1 MSFHINNSNDIICD
15 ALYVVDSNKTLQN
28 ILNLIA
34 NGSGGGTSGITTLTG
49 TGSALVTG
57 TGSSRNIQVDLA
69 GYLTTTLFDTL
80 LDAKIYDEL
89 KLKDSNNVDRTLIP
103 SITGSLTYNG
113 SALVDLNYLTS
124 QLSAKQDTLI
134 AGNNITILNN
144 TISSSGSGS
153 GLVLQVDGVNQTA
166 TTLNFIQNNALLS
179 GGVLNVSRLTHYDKI
194 PLIYST
200 QSTIKDITQDSSSNL
215 LWGTD
220 ILTTHTYLTSQLANK
235 VNNSQVLTD
244 VPANALFTDTLHPSN
259 HPISM
264 ITGLQTALDT
274 KQPILIAGDNI
285 TIAGG
290 NTISA
295 SGASQ
300 SWVTANFLSPL
311 NPGTIGVMQGLSS
324 VMTANTWVIS
334 VDENTDKRN
343 KFILKDGSNVER
355 NLTVNQTGDLLVG
368 GIVLATKSY
377 TTTHLANKV
386 NNSQVLTDVPANA
399 VFTDTLY
406 THPTQHAIS
415 VITGL
420 QAELDAKISQL
431 NFVAPMTGSTT
442 APGVI
447 TIDSLLKPSSITGQN
462 GISVLSSDSLGTVVV
477 EYTGSG
483 GGFSE
488 QDIRDR
494 IITNVNTLGTTAQS
508 KLSITSNSATGVF
521 IEVDSTEWA
530 TKQDLLTTYTENLSG
545 NTYILNTDEANGVY
559 APWTAGYGS
568 VVNTSTHSQISV
580 GTSPSE
586 FQYLTLTSTKT
597 TGSYQVSIELQSGT
611 TSHLVLAGTDTWSFT
626 NTQSTNFTGL
636 TSSWQTFTWT
646 VNAYSNAT
654 LVVILGYPL
663 NRNASY
669 DSSVPYVQTAGTVKL
684 RNFQI
689 YTSGGVATSTI
700 SATTLLTSDITSS
713 GTVQCVSL
721 VQTSDEKIKENIE
734 NCDLDVIKKVF
745 DNIEVKQYQR
755 TDYQGNR
762 IGFIAQDF
770 VANLPEEYGN
780 ITHMTY
786 DTGNPLWG
794 LDYARVCC
802 ILWGTC
808 KNQEERIKALETQ
821 TAKKSTAKTTTK
833 KKS

>member
-49 TGSALVTG
+49 SGSAIITG

-89 KLKDSNNVDRTLIP
+89 NFQDSNNVVRTLIP
-103 SITGSLTYNG
+103 SMTGSLTYNG

-134 AGNNITILNN
+134 AGNNITITGN
-144 TISSSGSGS
+144 TISSSG
-153 GLVLQVDGVNQTA
+153 A
-166 TTLNFIQNNALLS
+166 TQE
-179 GGVLNVSRLTHYDKI
+179 
-194 PLIYST
+194 
-200 QSTIKDITQDSSSNL
+200 
-215 LWGTD
+215 
-220 ILTTHTYLTSQLANK
+220 
-235 VNNSQVLTD
+235 
-244 VPANALFTDTLHPSN
+244 
-259 HPISM
+259 
-264 ITGLQTALDT
+264 
-274 KQPILIAGDNI
+274 
-285 TIAGG
+285 
-290 NTISA
+290 
-295 SGASQ
+295 
-300 SWVTANFLSPL
+300 WVTANFLSPL

-483 GGFSE
+483 GGFTE

-559 APWTAGYGS
+559 APWTSGYGS
-568 VVNTSTHSQISV
+568 VVNTSTHSQITV
-580 GTSPSE
+580 GTMSSG
-586 FQYLTLTSTKT
+586 FQYFTFSSTQT

-794 LDYARVCC
+794 LDYSRLAT

-821 TAKKSTAKTTTK
+821 TAKKSTAKTTAK
-833 KKS
+833 KKT